1 MDAGKLQQM
10 KKTKTES
17 AYTNSVLEHKMRKFK
32 ITQLLQKGEFLW
44 AGKLLEKK
52 FPGNIGRSKLPMCIS
67 RRAGFALW
75 VLEIVLQDNESKEG
89 LQRLASKEATRACVL
104 SVAEREVS
112 CGGSGH
118 IGIVSGKAIG
128 LQRFSVPAEPIECL
142 RVLNEIWVGRK
153 HCRGGCECGT
163 LPQIGAIG
171 KSEALHNL
179 AAETN
184 FTKK

>member
-1 MDAGKLQQM
+1 ML
-10 KKTKTES
+10 ES
-17 AYTNSVLEHKMRKFK
+17 EKRQFWEGR
-32 ITQLLQKGEFLW
+32 LLQKGKFLW

-52 FPGNIGRSKLPMCIS
+52 FPGTIGRSKLPVCKN

-75 VLEIVLQDNESKEG
+75 VLEIVLQDDESKEG
-89 LQRLASKEATRACVL
+89 LQRLASKEAARTCVL
-104 SVAEREVS
+104 SMTEREVS
-112 CGGSGH
+112 GGGSGH
-118 IGIVSGKAIG
+118 IGIVSGKALG

-142 RVLNEIWVGRK
+142 RVLNEIWIGRK

>member
-1 MDAGKLQQM
+1 
-10 KKTKTES
+10 
-17 AYTNSVLEHKMRKFK
+17 MRQFGEDR
-32 ITQLLQKGEFLW
+32 LLQKGKFLW

-52 FPGNIGRSKLPMCIS
+52 FPGNIGRSKLPVCIS

-75 VLEIVLQDNESKEG
+75 VLEIVLQDDESKEG
-89 LQRLASKEATRACVL
+89 LQRLASKEATRTCVL
-104 SVAEREVS
+104 SMTEREVS

-118 IGIVSGKAIG
+118 IGIVSGKALG

-142 RVLNEIWVGRK
+142 RVLNEIWIARK